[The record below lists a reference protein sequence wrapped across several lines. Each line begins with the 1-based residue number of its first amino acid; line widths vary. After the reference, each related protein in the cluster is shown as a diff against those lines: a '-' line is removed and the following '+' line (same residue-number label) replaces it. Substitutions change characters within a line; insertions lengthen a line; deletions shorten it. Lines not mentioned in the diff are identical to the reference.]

1 MAHANMAAW
10 FQQQCNGVVI
20 TNGTHRLDWDW
31 DWDCDMG
38 CAVLW
43 NGTGMFNP
51 NPPFFVF
58 FHHIE
63 TGGAK

>member
-1 MAHANMAAW
+1 MAHANMVAW

-20 TNGTHRLDWDW
+20 TNGTHRLN
-31 DWDCDMG
+31 WDCDMG
-38 CAVLW
+38 CAVFW
-43 NGTGMFNP
+43 DGTGMLNPNP

-58 FHHIE
+58 FHHTE